1 MSQSR
6 GDSSE
11 KGKMV
16 EKRRWTDAEGKGE
29 EVLKLKAKRRDDRR
43 VDVEKHQDAW
53 RENSC

>member
-1 MSQSR
+1 
-6 GDSSE
+6 
-11 KGKMV
+11 MV